1 MGVRQLLWRGACG
14 GESGMGKSEG
24 ERKGALCD
32 QGRGTGSP
40 AWAPS
45 LPSWYPDWDPEVA
58 SE

>member
-1 MGVRQLLWRGACG
+1 
-14 GESGMGKSEG
+14 MGKSKG

-45 LPSWYPDWDPEVA
+45 LPSWYSDWDPEVA